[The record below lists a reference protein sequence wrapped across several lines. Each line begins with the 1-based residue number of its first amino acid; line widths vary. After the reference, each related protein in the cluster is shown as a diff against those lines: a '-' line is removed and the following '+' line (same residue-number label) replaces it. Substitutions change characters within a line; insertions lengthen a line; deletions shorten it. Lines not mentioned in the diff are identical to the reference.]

1 MRITVNGKETEF
13 SKTYLLDLLSDMGV
27 PLNGLAVAVGSKII
41 PRDQWEAHLLKEN
54 DEVMLIGA
62 TRGG

>member
-1 MRITVNGKETEF
+1 MRIKVNGKETEF
-13 SKTYLLDLLSDMGV
+13 IKANLFELLTEMEI

-41 PRDQWEAHLLKEN
+41 PRNQWNTHVLKEN